1 MTSLKSNALAF
12 DQGEFL
18 VDPTSL
24 PDVSRRDFLARSSG
38 AALGAL
44 TAAGSVAA
52 LRAASEK
59 PVQNDNLPIVDTHV
73 HLWDLSKLRLPW
85 MSLPKGKPLAHNS
98 LLKDYD
104 AATAGANVVKTVYM
118 EVACDPKQHTVEAEY
133 VINLCRQPGSRMAGA
148 VIGGSLQSER
158 FGDYIKEYAQ
168 NPYVKG
174 VRMVLHDPDRP
185 KGMCLERQFV
195 ENIRLLGQL
204 GLSFDLCMRPA
215 EIVDAVRLVDK
226 CPQTR
231 FVVDHCGNWDVQST
245 DAKLRGEWER
255 AMRDAASH
263 PNVVCKISGIVATAR
278 PGHWKPADLEPTI
291 NFCLDSFGERRV
303 LFGGDWPVCTAVA
316 TWREWLDAL
325 ETIVA
330 SRSHDFRRRLFHDN
344 AVQFYKLT

>member
-1 MTSLKSNALAF
+1 M
-12 DQGEFL
+12 
-18 VDPTSL
+18 PTV
-24 PDVSRRDFLARSSG
+24 PTTVVPTAAQPHVSRRDFLATSSG
-38 AALGAL
+38 AALAAL
-44 TAAGSVAA
+44 TVPGAIAASQVT
-52 LRAASEK
+52 SEK
-59 PVQNDNLPIVDTHV
+59 PVPNPSQPIVDTHV

-85 MSLPKGKPLAHNS
+85 MSLPKGKPLAHDF

-148 VIGGSLQSER
+148 VIGGSLESER

-174 VRMVLHDPDRP
+174 VRMVLHDPDRT
-185 KGMCLERQFV
+185 KGICLERQFV

-204 GLSFDLCMRPA
+204 GLSFDLCMRAP
-215 EIVDAVRLVDK
+215 EIIDGVRLVEK

-231 FVVDHCGNWDVQST
+231 FVVDHCGNWDSQST
-245 DAKLRGEWER
+245 DRKLRGEWER
-255 AMRDAASH
+255 AMREAAAH

-278 PGHWKPADLEPTI
+278 PGQWKPADLEPTI

-303 LFGGDWPVCTAVA
+303 LFGGDWPVCTAAA
-316 TWREWLDAL
+316 TWQQWLEAL

-330 SRSHDFRRRLFHDN
+330 NRSPEFRKRLFHDN
-344 AVQFYKLT
+344 AVHFYKLT